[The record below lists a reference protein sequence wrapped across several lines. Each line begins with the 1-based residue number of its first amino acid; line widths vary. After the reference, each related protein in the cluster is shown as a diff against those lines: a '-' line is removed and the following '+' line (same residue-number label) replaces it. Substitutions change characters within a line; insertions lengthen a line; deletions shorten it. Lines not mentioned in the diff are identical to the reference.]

1 MQTNYIQVGCYVYIF
16 DTNRIIKNTG
26 FVPVMLKFNLN

>member
-1 MQTNYIQVGCYVYIF
+1 METNYIQVGNFCYIF

-26 FVPVMLKFNLN
+26 FVPILLKINLN